1 MNKKKGVMLRFL
13 PLIQAQFEFKICHSQ
28 PLITLQPKPQ
38 KVKSELKNTP
48 LFFACLQPMIYQ

>member
-1 MNKKKGVMLRFL
+1 MLRFL

-48 LFFACLQPMIYQ
+48 LFFAGLQPMIYQ